1 MKKKLFFLLCALLT
15 SVGLWAYTISDLEKA
30 GWTKVT
36 TKAALDDGMSGKY
49 FVFVDAGS
57 DYTSSM
63 IVAHDAYTSGS
74 LYYKKLTAPTG
85 NEIWTLAANSSNY
98 TIKAYNDEC
107 YINSGSA
114 GWNRTVDANTSK
126 ADYTFAVSG
135 GVWSIT
141 SNSGSTYDPGNS
153 MGPWKGTLASS
164 SEYDVAINKKNE
176 TASGNDSNA
185 PGFYIYS
192 IAKTS
197 LVLDQMYDVTS
208 KYLTNPSF
216 ETGNTTGWTV
226 IGESTTEAL
235 TSGAYAKASADIATF
250 NENGGVVAD
259 GDYVFK
265 LQQWWSNRT
274 AIYQTSSV
282 TLPAGSYK
290 LSANLQNIEA
300 EKKVAGNYE
309 LGYIAGT
316 VSNTNAPL
324 TFTKSKT
331 GSFAEALKGEIIETD
346 FTLAENTEVT
356 FAAQSTVWGNHVFMA
371 DNFKLYRLE
380 DDITNTYITN
390 ADFSSSTGWT
400 NYSGGG
406 TEHSEGFGLIGTL
419 NLNGKTSTT
428 DATHLATEYCCG
440 FSARWN
446 GRYTYYQQTVAN
458 LPSGSYTLSY
468 DVEDVN
474 SSSTKYSMD
483 NHFYVQVGETKY
495 TDTQTEWMNAGAS
508 GWTKHSITFE
518 LNETSDATISFGYG
532 NKENK
537 GTSDCPAIYVSHLK
551 LTYSPFADASDY
563 TDLNAVIDAVRSK
576 LGFMDGEYAP
586 YNNAAMMATLA
597 EAEAINQEADNPQ
610 KTVRGYISD
619 LAASNWTENDGEV
632 NAIYDGSFAHSYS
645 QSGNVQPIGWFRE
658 KGTTD
663 DGYNVRYVY
672 SGDGLTATSSG
683 KALGTKWEGYYGWQD
698 GYTMPLNANTM
709 YKLTFKYGTW
719 GTGDNETRGDG
730 YVQIKDG
737 GNNTITIDPDNSLAI
752 PTEDRGANTDPLK
765 WKNFTGYF
773 ITTEAGNYV
782 LALLKGTTSQQNQYL
797 YGDFSLVRAT
807 ASEAKPYLL
816 AEITNATGIYNSGAN
831 VGTGVFQIT
840 TAAGTAFTTAIAT
853 AQVVYNNGSATADDV
868 MDAIDAL
875 KAAEETFVS
884 TLNAPDPEKR
894 YVLSLDGRGA
904 LTFQPAT
911 TEGNYGLPFAEASS
925 NRAQNYMFEA
935 TATANVYK
943 LYFYDIDGN
952 KRYICT
958 RAQYGEGGTGTAGI
972 RTFVDGA
979 EGKEALFIKIQA
991 TNTANVFNML
1001 NTERNDEKLGSSGGD
1016 FYTADNYTS
1025 WSISEASQAT
1035 PKATI
1040 VDGSNWATFISP
1052 FSVSLND
1059 LDGVD
1064 AAYTTED
1071 NNGAIRTVAVEDNTI
1086 PANTPVL
1093 LYRESNSG
1101 KFEKDLSGWGTAAKS
1116 TYTVGLL
1123 TGSYELADIPYHAE
1137 TAKNNYV
1144 LQMQGGV
1151 VAFYKV
1157 TQTGLKV
1164 GAYRAYLT
1172 MPEES
1177 EARAV
1182 LFFPE
1187 NPTGINAVKAAD
1199 AETEGSL
1206 KDGKYLI
1213 GNKIVLVKNGVKY
1226 GANGQ
1231 KLN

>member
-1 MKKKLFFLLCALLT
+1 M
-15 SVGLWAYTISDLEKA
+15 WAYTISDLEKA

-63 IVAHDAYTSGS
+63 MVAHDANASSS
-74 LYYKKLTAPTG
+74 LYYKKLAAPTG
-85 NEIWTLAANSSNY
+85 NEVWTLAANSSNY
-98 TIKAYNDEC
+98 RIQAYNDEC

-114 GWNRTVDANTSK
+114 GWNRSVDATAST
-126 ADYTFAVSG
+126 ADYAFAVSS

-141 SNSGSTYDPGNS
+141 SSSIASPNR
-153 MGPWKGTLASS
+153 MGPWDGTKASGS
-164 SEYDVAINKKNE
+164 DYRVAINKQSKTE
-176 TASGNDSNA
+176 SCSGDNA

-197 LVLDQMYDVTS
+197 LVLDEMYDVTS

-300 EKKVAGNYE
+300 GNKVAGNYE

-324 TFTKSKT
+324 TFTKSIT

-380 DDITNTYITN
+380 DVASKYITK
-390 ADFSSSTGWT
+390 ADFSSATGWT
-400 NYSGGG
+400 NHSGGG
-406 TEHSEGFGLIGTL
+406 GEHSEGFGLIGTL
-419 NLNGKTSTT
+419 NLNGKQSTT

-440 FSARWN
+440 LSARWN
-446 GRYTYYQQTVAN
+446 GRFTYYDQTVS

-474 SSSTKYSMD
+474 TTSTKYNMD
-483 NHFYVQVGETKY
+483 NYFYVQVGETKY
-495 TDTQTEWMNAGAS
+495 SDTQTEWMNAGAS
-508 GWTKHSITFE
+508 GWTKHSISFV
-518 LNETSDATISFGYG
+518 LNETSDVTISFGYG

-537 GTSDCPAIYVSHLK
+537 GTADCPAIYVSHLK

-563 TDLNAVIDAVRSK
+563 AALNAAIDAARDN
-576 LGFMDGEYAP
+576 LGFLDGEYAP

-597 EAEAINQEADNPQ
+597 EAEAINQEANNPQ

-672 SGDGLTATSSG
+672 SGAGLTATSSG

-737 GNNTITIDPDNSLAI
+737 ENNTITIDPGNSLAI
-752 PTEDRGANTDPLK
+752 STEDRGANTDPMK

-782 LALLKGTTSQQNQYL
+782 LALLKETTSQQNQYL

-840 TAAGTAFTTAIAT
+840 EEAGDDFVAAIAT
-853 AQVVYNNGSATADDV
+853 AQAVYDNGSATADDF
-868 MDAIDAL
+868 MDAIDDL
-875 KAAEETFVS
+875 KAAEETFLT
-884 TLNAPDPEKR
+884 TLNAPDADKH
-894 YVLSLDGRGA
+894 YNIIV
-904 LTFQPAT
+904 AT
-911 TEGNYGLPFAEASS
+911 TGHAKENNAVVETLGATSANNPTGYNFNASATPNANYAQAVKFTQVSGNTYNISFETSEGVVYLTYGSLNGSAAGWATQQIQGTTDSS
-925 NRAQNYMFEA
+925 KKGEFKIAA
-935 TATANVYK
+935 TT
-943 LYFYDIDGN
+943 
-952 KRYICT
+952 
-958 RAQYGEGGTGTAGI
+958 
-972 RTFVDGA
+972 
-979 EGKEALFIKIQA
+979 
-991 TNTANVFNML
+991 TANVFNIV
-1001 NTERNDEKLGSSGGD
+1001 NTTSVGGTIACQAGGSLYTEAGNAD
-1016 FYTADNYTS
+1016 FSLA
-1025 WSISEASQAT
+1025 EASLAEPNLT
-1035 PKATI
+1035 VVAG
-1040 VDGSNWATFISP
+1040 VNWATFMSP
-1052 FSVSLND
+1052 FAVNLDDLN
-1059 LDGVD
+1059 GVEAYKITGVTEGVTVMTAVND
-1064 AAYTTED
+1064 AID
-1071 NNGAIRTVAVEDNTI
+1071 
-1086 PANTPVL
+1086 ANTPVL
-1093 LYRESNSG
+1093 LYRQTTDSNY
-1101 KFEKDLSGWGTAAKS
+1101 KPDLSGWGTAAAN
-1116 TYTVGLL
+1116 TYVEGLL
-1123 TGSYELADIPYHAE
+1123 TGSYEITYIPANSYALQK
-1137 TAKNNYV
+1137 KNGKV
-1144 LQMQGGV
+1144 G
-1151 VAFYKV
+1151 FYKV
-1157 TQTGLKV
+1157 SEDNTIQV
-1164 GAYRAYLT
+1164 GANRAYLT
-1172 MPEES
+1172 VPDVVDGAREAIFFEED
-1177 EARAV
+1177 V
-1182 LFFPE
+1182 
-1187 NPTGINAVKAAD
+1187 TGINTIGEKAANTLQD
-1199 AETEGSL
+1199 LLNGADVYDLSGRKVNGPLE
-1206 KDGKYLI
+1206 KGKVYI
-1213 GNKIVLVKNGVKY
+1213 VNGNKIYVN
-1226 GANGQ
+1226 
-1231 KLN
+1231 